1 MVSQAELI
9 GLYVNH
15 DPSFACAN
23 VLKKLS
29 GFIHGG
35 KQSDIYGRVVARRP
49 AAMRANHLDRS
60 CIRQHHSI
68 RQHHHRALGPHRQGF
83 PTTSGIDTLT
93 RER

>member
-49 AAMRANHLDRS
+49 AAMRANH
-60 CIRQHHSI
+60 
-68 RQHHHRALGPHRQGF
+68 
-83 PTTSGIDTLT
+83 
-93 RER
+93 